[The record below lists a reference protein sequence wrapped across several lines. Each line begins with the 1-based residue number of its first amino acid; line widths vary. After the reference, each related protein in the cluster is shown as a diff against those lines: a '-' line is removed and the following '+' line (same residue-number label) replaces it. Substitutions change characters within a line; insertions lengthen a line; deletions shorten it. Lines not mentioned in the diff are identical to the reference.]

1 MPSQFYETSFMG
13 QSKEIIIKEANNFL
27 LTLLE
32 GEDASII
39 PQITPIVL
47 QNIKIGRFNHYSKS
61 GLGISNYI
69 NLVIQNYK
77 ENQKKIDEIQK
88 EKSDTTWEPLFQNVL
103 NSAFMFFLGK
113 NFFPDSETRDIAEDC
128 AVDASM
134 VLVNARFPYDCE
146 IDPWI
151 YVIVRRSCL
160 KYIRNLYCKS
170 KIPENQIS
178 SINYFDISN
187 ENIPDNT
194 FSLETYSNNI
204 VNKAIIEKYI
214 HALSDTQQKVINMI
228 YFDNLSVASVAR
240 ELNKS
245 TNSIYLLQLR
255 AVDQLRKLLAKNESS
270 FDL

>member
-1 MPSQFYETSFMG
+1 MG
-13 QSKEIIIKEANNFL
+13 QSKETIIKEANNFL

-39 PQITPIVL
+39 PQITPIVI
-47 QNIKIGRFNHYSKS
+47 QNIKIGRFNYYSKS

-69 NLVIQNYK
+69 NSVIQNYK
-77 ENQKKIDEIQK
+77 ENQNKIDEIQK
-88 EKSDTTWEPLFQNVL
+88 EKSDTTWGPLFQNML
-103 NSAFMFFLGK
+103 NSAFIFFLGK
-113 NFFPDSETRDIAEDC
+113 NFPPDSETRDIAEDC

-160 KYIRNLYCKS
+160 KYMRNLYCKS

-187 ENIPDNT
+187 ENIPDT
-194 FSLETYSNNI
+194 FSLETNSNNV

-214 HALSDTQQKVINMI
+214 HALSDTQQKVIKMI
-228 YFDNLSVASVAR
+228 YFDNLSASGVAK

-245 TNSIYLLQLR
+245 INSVYSLQFR
-255 AVDQLRKLLAKNESS
+255 ALVQLRKLLSKDES
-270 FDL
+270 FLDL